1 MRPEFEGRS
10 VGFGVGARGLLDSCF
25 RWREPPKLAHGRQGT
40 LEGSWRG
47 VTWTQA
53 GVMLVSWPA
62 RRLHWHLTPA
72 IPPKDRLYLVRAES
86 NPGRPRKTSE
96 PCGGRAGSPSTRLER

>member
-10 VGFGVGARGLLDSCF
+10 VGLFYARAPATDSCF

-47 VTWTQA
+47 VIGIRRA
-53 GVMLVSWPA
+53 SCRFGVDAPRGGFTRPLRSRERTSSSA
-62 RRLHWHLTPA
+62 
-72 IPPKDRLYLVRAES
+72 
-86 NPGRPRKTSE
+86 PGRAQPRQTGMSAA
-96 PCGGRAGSPSTRLER
+96 R

>member
-10 VGFGVGARGLLDSCF
+10 VGFGVGARGLLDSYF

-47 VTWTQA
+47 VIGIRRA
-53 GVMLVSWPA
+53 SCRFGVDA
-62 RRLHWHLTPA
+62 
-72 IPPKDRLYLVRAES
+72 
-86 NPGRPRKTSE
+86 PRGA
-96 PCGGRAGSPSTRLER
+96 P